1 VTEPM
6 YRQIAEELQR
16 QIESGELAR
25 GSQLPTEI
33 ELREEYEASRNTV
46 RDAIKW
52 LTTRGLVET
61 RPGQGTFVTER
72 IIPFVTTLS
81 GPADSGGGEDTAV
94 YLAEVVASRRKAR
107 TSAPRVEIQVASQVL
122 AEALLI
128 EPGTQVVSRHQRR
141 FIDDIPWSLQT
152 SFYPM
157 SLVAQGAG
165 KLIEATDIDGGVV
178 AYLGRECG
186 IKQTAYRDTVSV
198 RPPNENEAAF
208 FKLPADGRVAVF
220 TVFRVGYDQDGQR
233 FRLTITVY
241 PTDRNRLLF
250 SVGPVPPPPT
260 PPEAG

>member
-1 VTEPM
+1 M
-6 YRQIAEELQR
+6 YRQIAEELQGK
-16 QIESGELAR
+16 IESGELAR

-33 ELREEYEASRNTV
+33 ELREEYGASRNTV

-61 RPGQGTFVTER
+61 RPGQGTYVTEK
-72 IIPFVTTLS
+72 IDPFVTTLS
-81 GPADSGGGEDTAV
+81 GPVDSGGGEEEV
-94 YLAEVVASRRKAR
+94 YLAEVVASRRKPR
-107 TSAPRVEIQVASQVL
+107 TSAHRVEIQLASQVVS
-122 AEALLI
+122 EALLI
-128 EPGTQVVSRHQRR
+128 KPGSEVVSRHQRR

-165 KLIEATDIDGGVV
+165 RLIEATNIEGGVV
-178 AYLGRECG
+178 AYLDRECG
-186 IKQTAYRDTVSV
+186 IKQTAYRDTISV

-220 TVFRVGYDQDGQR
+220 TVFRVGYDQDGHR

-241 PTDRNRLLF
+241 PTDRNRLLYNQ
-250 SVGPVPPPPT
+250 GPVPPPPT
-260 PPEAG
+260 AEEIR